1 MKRTVFIKNLIS
13 VALCAPML
21 LGFGTAVSAESEP
34 VADAVLVE
42 EAIPEESAPEIDA
55 TPETGE
61 VPETGEAPETGEVP
75 EIDNPFEDIF
85 EAASEFSAEIA
96 SALAFIGS
104 VLVAFAYKRGL
115 LPSVKSGIVAIGG
128 AVGQLK
134 DSTESTSRHQEQML
148 EEFTE
153 RLSRAEDV
161 LERFGKAI
169 DEIAEK
175 TEDGKSAAADR
186 ADMKALMSAQIDMLY
201 DIFMTSSL
209 PQYQKDAVN
218 QRVREMREVTGLGKD
233 AD

>member
-1 MKRTVFIKNLIS
+1 
-13 VALCAPML
+13 
-21 LGFGTAVSAESEP
+21 
-34 VADAVLVE
+34 
-42 EAIPEESAPEIDA
+42 
-55 TPETGE
+55 
-61 VPETGEAPETGEVP
+61 VP

-218 QRVREMREVTGLGKD
+218 QRVREMREVSGLVKD
-233 AD
+233 GE

>member
-1 MKRTVFIKNLIS
+1 MKGTDFIKKLIS
-13 VALCAPML
+13 VALCAML
-21 LGFGTAVSAESEP
+21 ILGFGATASAESEP
-34 VADAVLVE
+34 ASEAV
-42 EAIPEESAPEIDA
+42 
-55 TPETGE
+55 
-61 VPETGEAPETGEVP
+61 TGEAPEAEAKPEVESTP
-75 EIDNPFEDIF
+75 EAGNPFEDIF
-85 EAASEFSAEIA
+85 EAASRFSSEIA

-134 DSTESTSRHQEQML
+134 DSTESCSRHQEEML
-148 EEFTE
+148 REFTD

-175 TEDGKSAAADR
+175 TEDGEMAAADR

-218 QRVREMREVTGLGKD
+218 QRVREMREVSGLVKD
-233 AD
+233 GE